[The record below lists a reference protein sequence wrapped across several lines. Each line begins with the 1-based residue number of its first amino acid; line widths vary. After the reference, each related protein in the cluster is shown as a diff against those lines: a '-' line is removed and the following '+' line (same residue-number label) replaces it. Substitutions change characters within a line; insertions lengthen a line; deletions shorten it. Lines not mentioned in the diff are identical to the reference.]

1 MNHAKFKTMLNQ
13 EFKYLTLKLP
23 EPDFGSP
30 LTTLVLELEHLRKLQ
45 LQGSTHPPLFFQ
57 LKHIFHTLESIG
69 SARIE
74 GNNTTIAQFIETQ
87 LEERTYK
94 NEQVEEIRNIEKTMH
109 WVDNITSDHSINR
122 SFVSELHK
130 MIVQNLTP
138 PPNGEGD
145 HDPGEYRKEQVEITG
160 SQHLPPPPYRI
171 VELMDE
177 LFEFLEKEITAQ
189 FDLLRI
195 AIAHHRF
202 MWIHP
207 FRNGNGRVGRL
218 FTYAMLVKTGF
229 KVDVGQILNP
239 TAVFCIDREK
249 YYKNLALADKGTK
262 EGLENWCM
270 YVLGGLHREI
280 QKVDRLVHHKFVLEH
295 LLNPALTYSHKM
307 KYIDNEELGV
317 LKIAAQKKIIQA
329 SDIRKL
335 FKGMHSTT
343 VSRKIKG
350 LREKKMLEKVNS
362 NSNKYQL
369 SFINNFLIRGMIN
382 ALGEEGYIPLN
393 E

>member
-1 MNHAKFKTMLNQ
+1 MLNQ